1 MRHPERAAARKKLP
15 AALLKKGT
23 ARNMIVIDRIA
34 LILAIIGGINWG
46 SIGLFRFDIVAWLCG
61 GQTSVVSRI
70 IYTLVGL
77 AALWCI
83 SLLARSRDSER
94 DGSGSTTAAR
104 QAS

>member
-1 MRHPERAAARKKLP
+1 
-15 AALLKKGT
+15 
-23 ARNMIVIDRIA
+23 MIVIDRIA

-83 SLLARSRDSER
+83 SLLARSRDSES
-94 DGSGSTTAAR
+94 DSSGSATAAR